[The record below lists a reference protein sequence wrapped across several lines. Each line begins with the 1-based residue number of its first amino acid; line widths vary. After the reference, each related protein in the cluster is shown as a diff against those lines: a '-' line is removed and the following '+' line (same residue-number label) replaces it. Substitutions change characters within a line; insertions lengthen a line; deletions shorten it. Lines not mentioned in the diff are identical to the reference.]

1 LTPQTTWLGSRCPAT
16 DTDMFAAASAP
27 VDALI
32 AQTPLGRLGKPADIA
47 DVVGFLASDAARW
60 ITGQSIVVDGGL
72 S

>member
-1 LTPQTTWLGSRCPAT
+1 
-16 DTDMFAAASAP
+16 